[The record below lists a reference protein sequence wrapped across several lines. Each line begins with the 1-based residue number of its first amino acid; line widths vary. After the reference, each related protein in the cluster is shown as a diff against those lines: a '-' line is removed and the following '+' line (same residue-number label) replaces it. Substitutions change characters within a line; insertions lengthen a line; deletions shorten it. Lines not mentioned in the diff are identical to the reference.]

1 MPKKPVLNW
10 VTGWSGAFATSVTLD
25 KVINSFLASVF
36 LPIKLKKHFCI
47 TGIKKLPNAYW
58 LKTTETYSLTV
69 HETKSPKSRC
79 WQSWFF
85 LRCLRD
91 NLFHAVLLPSG
102 NKKLVD
108 MSFQSS
114 LLTWHSPCVTVSV
127 YKYPLVIR
135 TVIWIPVTLGYDLI
149 LAWSSVKTLF
159 PNKVIVTGTRD

>member
-79 WQSWFF
+79 WQSWFHLRPLREGSSPGLSSWLISDHPF
-85 LRCLRD
+85 LVSSHCLSC
-91 NLFHAVLLPSG
+91 L
-102 NKKLVD
+102 
-108 MSFQSS
+108 
-114 LLTWHSPCVTVSV
+114 CVQVSQF
-127 YKYPLVIR
+127 YKDTSHFGLGSTLMTILQFAHLCKDPL
-135 TVIWIPVTLGYDLI
+135 
-149 LAWSSVKTLF
+149 SK
-159 PNKVIVTGTRD
+159 